1 MSRMD
6 YRLEILDGQL
16 EAYEPFKRRL
26 IYAIISAGIL
36 MMSWM
41 FFISDALDKL
51 SALKDRTAELE
62 TTVERNSPA
71 AYREKIARV
80 NHELAQPPLPSV
92 DELNETSPIEV
103 AQPTLGEEVRPT
115 KPLRKLPASAVPAP
129 SERSAPAETPPSQV
143 PAEPLEAPSQPR
155 ENAIPAI
162 PSASSALFQVNTQN
176 ALNPV
181 DAYYNN
187 PKYETAMAAARDF
200 YAKENFIDAA
210 IWAKKAN
217 RINREGEESWLL
229 YAKSMHA
236 QGRTA
241 EAIGILELYLNYKNS
256 KAAAE
261 LIRTWR

>member
-1 MSRMD
+1 MIEHFDQLVARCQASR
-6 YRLEILDGQL
+6 
-16 EAYEPFKRRL
+16 RRRMIRISL
-26 IYAIISAGIL
+26 IVTGALLFLVAGV
-36 MMSWM
+36 S
-41 FFISDALDKL
+41 
-51 SALKDRTAELE
+51 
-62 TTVERNSPA
+62 
-71 AYREKIARV
+71 AYRTWFTPQTPPPPPPASGTKTLPTPA
-80 NHELAQPPLPSV
+80 AQPPLPSV

-115 KPLRKLPASAVPAP
+115 KTLRKLPASAVPAP